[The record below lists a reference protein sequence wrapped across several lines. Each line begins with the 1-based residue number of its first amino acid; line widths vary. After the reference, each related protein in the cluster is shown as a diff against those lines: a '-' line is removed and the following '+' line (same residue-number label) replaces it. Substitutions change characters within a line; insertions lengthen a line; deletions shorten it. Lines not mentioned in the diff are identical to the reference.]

1 MYRAVHKTTG
11 RIVAIKVIPVET
23 DLDDLMKEVSILKS
37 CHSNYI
43 VRYYGS
49 YFKDNDLWVNT
60 RERSNE

>member
-11 RIVAIKVIPVET
+11 RIVAIKVIPMET
-23 DLDDLMKEVSILKS
+23 DLVDLLKGVIILKS
-37 CHSNYI
+37 CYSNYI

-60 RERSNE
+60 RE